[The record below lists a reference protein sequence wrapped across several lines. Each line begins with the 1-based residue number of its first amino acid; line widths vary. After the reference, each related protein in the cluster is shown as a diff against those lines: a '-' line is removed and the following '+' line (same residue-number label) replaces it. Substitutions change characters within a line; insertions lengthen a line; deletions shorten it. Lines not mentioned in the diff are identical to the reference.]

1 MVHGE
6 KGSAVDGRKGKPML
20 SYGVVALLSVGV
32 FAFGVVAG
40 LFMAMARD
48 KGMYDERSFL
58 QIKASEQAEQI
69 IRLVALSYGDSTH
82 TGRMSLEWLAKQGKA
97 I

>member
-1 MVHGE
+1 
-6 KGSAVDGRKGKPML
+6 ML

-40 LFMAMARD
+40 LFMAMARED
-48 KGMYDERSFL
+48 RILDEIKIDEMRSPGPN
-58 QIKASEQAEQI
+58 KEAEQI
-69 IRLVALSYGDSTH
+69 IRLVALSYGESTH
-82 TGRMSLEWLAKQGKA
+82 TGRMSKEWLAKQGKA